1 MVANSV
7 ARSPSAQPNPE
18 PSPPETTAT
27 GVPSFATVYRSYFHF
42 VWSSAKALGVS
53 PGAVDD
59 VVQEVFVT
67 IHARL
72 HTVQQ
77 PESLRSWV
85 YGVVRRTVSGYR
97 RSRAAK
103 TVDAETVFVEDS
115 FESNAPTPFQH
126 VEQTDEMQLLA
137 QLLNVLD
144 DAKREVFVL
153 AELEEM
159 TVPEI
164 AEMLEIPLNT
174 VYSRLR
180 TARQLFEQAF
190 ARHNAREKR
199 GTP

>member
-1 MVANSV
+1 
-7 ARSPSAQPNPE
+7 
-18 PSPPETTAT
+18 
-27 GVPSFATVYRSYFHF
+27 
-42 VWSSAKALGVS
+42 LGVS
-53 PGAVDD
+53 PGAIED
-59 VVQEVFVT
+59 VVQEVFMT

-77 PESLRSWV
+77 PDSLRSWI

-103 TVDAETVFVEDS
+103 TADAEVFFVEDS
-115 FESNAPTPFQH
+115 FESSSLTPFQH
-126 VEQTDEMQLLA
+126 IEQNDDMQLLF
-137 QLLNVLD
+137 QLLSSLD

-174 VYSRLR
+174 AYSRLR

-190 ARHNAREKR
+190 ARHSAREKR